1 MPHHD
6 TGMPPRPAGAP
17 PRATAVPDHAPGRAS
32 GHAPDRP
39 ADRSAA
45 PSRRSVSRAAAAGGL
60 AVLFGATAGTATAEA
75 ATGRSAAIR
84 ATTARAASQVT
95 SPTPTPRTVTTASGA
110 VATRLGPRTL
120 DVSLPSAALGRSAP
134 VRLILPSSFGSRPDR
149 TYPVLYLLHGA
160 HDDYTSWTRET
171 DIEAFTAGREL
182 IVAMPDAGPTGIPTA
197 WRSGADYERF
207 QLTEVPA
214 LLARD
219 YRASGVR
226 VVAGVSTGGYGAM
239 AHAARHPGM
248 FTAAASYS
256 GILDTTAPGVPTLM
270 DAIVARENLAPLSLW
285 GNPLL
290 NALTWRDF
298 NPRSR
303 AAGLRG
309 TALYVSSGSG
319 VVGGVGDW
327 LPEALES
334 ALWLS
339 AHAFTDTLAVLR
351 VPVTTHFYAGGGHS
365 WAYWKREFTASW
377 PMLAGALGVP
387 A

>member
-1 MPHHD
+1 MPEPID
-6 TGMPPRPAGAP
+6 PTDPTD
-17 PRATAVPDHAPGRAS
+17 RA
-32 GHAPDRP
+32 
-39 ADRSAA
+39 AA
-45 PSRRSVSRAAAAGGL
+45 PSRRAVTRAAAVTGL
-60 AVLFGATAGTATAEA
+60 AALLGAATTRTAGATVPRPPARRTGRTA
-75 ATGRSAAIR
+75 AT
-84 ATTARAASQVT
+84 TT
-95 SPTPTPRTVTTASGA
+95 TPAPV
-110 VATRLGPRTL
+110 TRLGPRTL

-134 VRLILPSSFGSRPDR
+134 VRLILPSSFDAQPSR

-160 HDDYTSWTRET
+160 HDDHTSWTRET

-197 WRSGADYERF
+197 WRSGPDYETF
-207 QLTEVPA
+207 QVEEVPA
-214 LLARD
+214 LLARQ

-239 AHAARHPGM
+239 AHAARHPGA
-248 FTAAASYS
+248 FAAAASYS
-256 GILDTTAPGVPTLM
+256 GILDTTAPGVPPLM

-285 GNPLL
+285 GNPVL
-290 NALTWRDF
+290 NVLTWRDF

-309 TALYVSSGSG
+309 TPLYVSSGSG
-319 VVGGVGDW
+319 VVGGIGDW

-334 ALWLS
+334 LLWPS
-339 AHAFTDTLAVLR
+339 AHAFADTLALLR
-351 VPVTTHFYAGGGHS
+351 IPVTTHFYAGGGHG

>member
-1 MPHHD
+1 M
-6 TGMPPRPAGAP
+6 
-17 PRATAVPDHAPGRAS
+17 
-32 GHAPDRP
+32 PDRP
-39 ADRSAA
+39 TGVSPAA
-45 PSRRSVSRAAAAGGL
+45 GMPRRTVTRAAVATGL
-60 AVLFGATAGTATAEA
+60 AALSGTA
-75 ATGRSAAIR
+75 ATGTAG
-84 ATTARAASQVT
+84 ATTRRAPAARTTTGRTTTGPVAAAT
-95 SPTPTPRTVTTASGA
+95 ATPTV
-110 VATRLGPRTL
+110 TRLGPRTL

-134 VRLILPSSFGSRPDR
+134 VRLVLPASFDAQPGR

-171 DIEAFTAGREL
+171 DIVAFTEGREL

-197 WRSGADYERF
+197 WRDGPDYETF

-239 AHAARHPGM
+239 AHAARHSGT
-248 FTAAASYS
+248 FAAAASYS
-256 GILDTTAPGVPTLM
+256 GILDTMAPGVPSLM
-270 DAIVARENLAPLSLW
+270 DAIVARENLTPLSLW
-285 GNPLL
+285 GNPML
-290 NALTWRDF
+290 NLLTWRDF
-298 NPRSR
+298 NPRAR

-319 VVGGVGDW
+319 VVGGSGDW

-334 ALWLS
+334 ALWPS
-339 AHAFTDTLAVLR
+339 AHAFTDTLALLR
-351 VPVTTHFYAGGGHS
+351 VPVTTHYYAGGGHS
-365 WAYWKREFTASW
+365 WAFWKREFGASW
-377 PMLAGALGVP
+377 PLLAGALGVP

>member
-1 MPHHD
+1 MPD
-6 TGMPPRPAGAP
+6 RTTASSGGTAAVPAG
-17 PRATAVPDHAPGRAS
+17 TAGM
-32 GHAPDRP
+32 
-39 ADRSAA
+39 
-45 PSRRSVSRAAAAGGL
+45 SRRAVTRAAAATGL
-60 AVLFGATAGTATAEA
+60 AALFGATATGTAGA
-75 ATGRSAAIR
+75 ATR
-84 ATTARAASQVT
+84 RAATAAPGVT
-95 SPTPTPRTVTTASGA
+95 Q
-110 VATRLGPRTL
+110 LGPRTF

-134 VRLILPSSFGSRPDR
+134 VRLVLPSSFATQPGR

-171 DIEAFTAGREL
+171 DIVAFTEGREL

-197 WRSGADYERF
+197 WRSGPDYETF

-219 YRASGVR
+219 YRASAVR

-239 AHAARHPGM
+239 AHAARHPGT
-248 FTAAASYS
+248 FAAAASYS
-256 GILDTTAPGVPTLM
+256 GILDTTAPGVPSLM

-285 GNPLL
+285 GNPIL
-290 NALTWRDF
+290 NLLTWRDF
-298 NPRSR
+298 NPRAR

-319 VVGGVGDW
+319 VVGGSGDW

-334 ALWLS
+334 ALWPS
-339 AHAFTDTLAVLR
+339 AHAFTDTLAGLR
-351 VPVTTHFYAGGGHS
+351 VPVTTHYYAGGGHS
-365 WAYWKREFTASW
+365 WAYWKREFAASW

>member
-1 MPHHD
+1 MSDRTQP
-6 TGMPPRPAGAP
+6 TTPAARTP
-17 PRATAVPDHAPGRAS
+17 S
-32 GHAPDRP
+32 
-39 ADRSAA
+39 ADRHDGITGS
-45 PSRRSVSRAAAAGGL
+45 SRRSVTRAAAATAL
-60 AVLFGATAGTATAEA
+60 AALVGSAG
-75 ATGRSAAIR
+75 
-84 ATTARAASQVT
+84 ATTAAAAGR
-95 SPTPTPRTVTTASGA
+95 RTAAPGA
-110 VATRLGPRTL
+110 RSVTRLGPRTL
-120 DVSLPSAALGRSAP
+120 DLSLLSAALGRNAP
-134 VRLILPSSFGSRPDR
+134 VRLILPSSFDARPAR

-197 WRSGADYERF
+197 WREGPDYETF
-207 QLTEVPA
+207 QVSEVPA

-239 AHAARHPGM
+239 AHAARHPGT
-248 FTAAASYS
+248 FRAAASYS
-256 GILDTTAPGVPTLM
+256 GILDTTAPGVPSLM
-270 DAIVARENLAPLSLW
+270 DAIVSRENLDPRSLW
-285 GNPLL
+285 GHPVL
-290 NALTWRDF
+290 NLLTWRDF

-319 VVGGVGDW
+319 VVGGLGDW

-334 ALWLS
+334 LLWPS
-339 AHAFTDTLAVLR
+339 AHAFTDALAVLR
-351 VPVTTHFYAGGGHS
+351 VPVTTHFYAGGGHG
-365 WAYWKREFTASW
+365 WAYWKREFAASW

>member
-1 MPHHD
+1 MPD
-6 TGMPPRPAGAP
+6 RTTASSRGTAAVPAG
-17 PRATAVPDHAPGRAS
+17 TAGM
-32 GHAPDRP
+32 
-39 ADRSAA
+39 
-45 PSRRSVSRAAAAGGL
+45 SRRAVTRAAAATGL
-60 AVLFGATAGTATAEA
+60 AALFGATATGTAGATTRRA
-75 ATGRSAAIR
+75 ATAAP
-84 ATTARAASQVT
+84 SVT
-95 SPTPTPRTVTTASGA
+95 Q
-110 VATRLGPRTL
+110 LGPRTF

-134 VRLILPSSFGSRPDR
+134 VRLVLPSSFATQPGR

-171 DIEAFTAGREL
+171 DIVAFTEGREL

-197 WRSGADYERF
+197 WRSGPNYETF

-219 YRASGVR
+219 YRASAVR

-239 AHAARHPGM
+239 AHAARHPGT
-248 FTAAASYS
+248 FAAAASYS
-256 GILDTTAPGVPTLM
+256 GILDTTAPGVPSLM
-270 DAIVARENLAPLSLW
+270 DAIVTRENLAPLSLW
-285 GNPLL
+285 GNPIL
-290 NALTWRDF
+290 NLLTWRDF
-298 NPRSR
+298 NPRAR

-319 VVGGVGDW
+319 VVGGSGDW

-334 ALWLS
+334 ALWPS
-339 AHAFTDTLAVLR
+339 AHAFTDTLARLR
-351 VPVTTHFYAGGGHS
+351 VPVTTHYYAGGGHS
-365 WAYWKREFTASW
+365 WAYWKREFAASW